1 MVLLVSDGFRRLPF
15 AVPRHTGPNGF
26 QSLYLCQHGIQ
37 LLPLDFNL
45 FLYIAGQF
53 GNQSTVDADVQKLK
67 CFFQLL
73 QTGLQLFQIGTQ
85 LVQVTLHITAAGA
98 DVFDVPLQILQAV
111 IHIVQVFPEADGG
124 VRDLGQ
130 GVRDLGDGVIG
141 IVQMAWNGIQRVIK

>member
-1 MVLLVSDGFRRLPF
+1 M
-15 AVPRHTGPNGF
+15 
-26 QSLYLCQHGIQ
+26 
-37 LLPLDFNL
+37 
-45 FLYIAGQF
+45 
-53 GNQSTVDADVQKLK
+53 
-67 CFFQLL
+67 
-73 QTGLQLFQIGTQ
+73 QLFQIGTQ